1 MSQPPGQQPPQ
12 GGFGAPQDPQQEDP
26 QQEDAQ
32 QAVPQQEAPGQ
43 GGPRPPAPP
52 PVPSQAQPPQSPPS
66 APPGYGYPQGPG
78 PYNPGPG
85 PYGQQPGP
93 YNSPPQPGGYGRP
106 NPYVQQPGSYG
117 QQPGSYGQQ
126 PGPYGQQPGPY
137 QPQPGPYG
145 GYPPQQFPGAP
156 VPPPGGGGGGG
167 RGGRNFF
174 RSTPGIITAAAVA
187 LLLIGGG
194 AWFALGGDGGD
205 DGGGAKP
212 TAGKSGDARPS
223 ASESVDQG
231 DGTGG
236 GREEEDDL
244 NAGRKDG
251 ESKVLWLRTNDVD
264 LPRNGA
270 DVEGP
275 WFVGDTVVKAMYRQI
290 VGYSVA
296 DGRKKWTLPLPA
308 EVCSAPVAPTADGKI
323 VIGIKNGTTDRS
335 LCNQLQMVDL
345 KTGEGGWKKEV
356 QESGTFDILTDIT
369 LAISGNTVTA
379 ARTGN
384 ANAYRVS
391 DGKELFG
398 RLPGECQPYAFA
410 GGAKLIAAESCPTGD
425 YETTQNQ
432 IQELDPATGAAR
444 WTYELAKNWEVDKVY
459 SVDPLVV
466 SAKND
471 DKKSW
476 SVFALHAN
484 GTLRSQLAG
493 GKDKFAPRCGGG
505 LVVFGSNLEGC
516 VGVAADASTFY
527 MSTEPDTS
535 GTGRTNEVVAFSLD
549 TGKAAWR
556 AKAPAGRQ
564 MTPLRM
570 EGGKVLVYL
579 DPTYDEGGAVATI
592 AAGGGA
598 PTMLQRHPAST
609 ARIESSFYSAEL
621 DYVGGR
627 FFVTSGRVSASDDE
641 EEMKTSTMMAFGE

>member
-12 GGFGAPQDPQQEDP
+12 GGFGAPQDPQQG
-26 QQEDAQ
+26 
-32 QAVPQQEAPGQ
+32 VPQQGVPQ
-43 GGPRPPAPP
+43 PPAQP
-52 PVPSQAQPPQSPPS
+52 PVQPQPPAQPPQSPPGQPPQVPPS
-66 APPGYGYPQGPG
+66 VPPPGYGYPQGPG
-78 PYNPGPG
+78 PYNSGPG

-93 YNSPPQPGGYGRP
+93 YNSSPQPGGYGQP
-106 NPYVQQPGSYG
+106 NP
-117 QQPGSYGQQ
+117 YGQQ

-145 GYPPQQFPGAP
+145 GYGYPPQQFPGAP

-167 RGGRNFF
+167 RNFF
-174 RSTPGIITAAAVA
+174 RSTPGIVTAAAVA

-194 AWFALGGDGGD
+194 AWFALGSGDGD
-205 DGGGAKP
+205 DTKP
-212 TAGKSGDARPS
+212 TAGKSEDAKPS
-223 ASESVDQG
+223 ASDGVDQG

-236 GREEEDDL
+236 GREEQDDL

-251 ESKVLWLRTNDVD
+251 ESKVLWLQTNDVD

-270 DVEGP
+270 DVYGP

-290 VGYSVA
+290 VGYSAA
-296 DGRKKWTLPLPA
+296 DGKKKWTLPLPA

-323 VIGIKNGTTDRS
+323 VIGIKDGTTDKS

-345 KTGEGGWKKEV
+345 KTGKGGWKKEV

-384 ANAYRVS
+384 SNAYRMS

-398 RLPGECQPYAFA
+398 KLPGECQPYAFA
-410 GGAKLIAAESCPTGD
+410 GGVKLIAAESCPTGD

-444 WTYELAKNWEVDKVY
+444 WTYKLAKNWEVDKVY
-459 SVDPLVV
+459 SIDPLVI

-471 DKKSW
+471 DEKSW
-476 SVFALHAN
+476 SVFALNAN

-505 LVVFGSNLEGC
+505 FVVFGSNLEGC

-527 MSTEPDTS
+527 MATEAETS
-535 GTGRTNEVVAFSLD
+535 GTERTNKVVAFSLD
-549 TGKAAWR
+549 TGKAKWR
-556 AKAPAGRQ
+556 ADAPAGRQ

-579 DPTYDEGGAVATI
+579 DPTYDKGGAVATV
-592 AAGGGA
+592 AASGGA
-598 PTMLQRHPAST
+598 PTVLQQHPAST

-621 DYVGGR
+621 DYVDGR
-627 FFVTSGRVSASDDE
+627 FFVTSGRVSASNDE